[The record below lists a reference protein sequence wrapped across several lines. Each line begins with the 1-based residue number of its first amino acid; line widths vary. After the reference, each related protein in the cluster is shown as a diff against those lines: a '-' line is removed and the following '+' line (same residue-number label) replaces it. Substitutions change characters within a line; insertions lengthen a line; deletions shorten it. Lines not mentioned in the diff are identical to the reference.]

1 MHKTTTSSGSQTE
14 IEILARVLG
23 NNQGQLPPDI
33 ARYILTLE
41 FSEQDKSRAH
51 NLVVRNQDD
60 ALSPAEKEEMF
71 AYAKA
76 GTLLSILQSKARR
89 VLGVKPKK
97 RTASKAQRR
106 SEPRRA

>member
-1 MHKTTTSSGSQTE
+1 MPKTTTGGGNQTE

-33 ARYILTLE
+33 ARYILALD
-41 FSEQDKSRAH
+41 FSEQDKARAH
-51 NLVVRNQDD
+51 DLAVRNQDD
-60 ALSPAEKEEMF
+60 ALSPAEKEELF

-76 GTLLSILQSKARR
+76 GTLLSILQSDARR

-97 RTASKAQRR
+97 RATT
-106 SEPRRA
+106 